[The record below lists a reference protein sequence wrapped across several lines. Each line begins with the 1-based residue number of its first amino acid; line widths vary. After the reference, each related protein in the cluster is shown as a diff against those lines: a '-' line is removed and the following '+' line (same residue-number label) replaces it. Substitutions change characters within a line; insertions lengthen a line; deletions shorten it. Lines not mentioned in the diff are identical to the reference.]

1 MCVSGLGPLKWTEK
15 KLLKKNQSLIRQM
28 YLCRDDAAAAGV
40 DGIATGVRKKTSRTE
55 PWWTLSFLRCGKEK
69 LTTVISNKTT
79 KISSKSL
86 ISFVHQCFPFI
97 YAFNEY
103 LSTSEKYKSL

>member
-1 MCVSGLGPLKWTEK
+1 MTRSRLRRSDEGPA
-15 KLLKKNQSLIRQM
+15 
-28 YLCRDDAAAAGV
+28 AAAAGV
-40 DGIATGVRKKTSRTE
+40 DGIATGVRKKISKTE

-86 ISFVHQCFPFI
+86 ISFVHQRFPFI